1 MIDYLKT
8 VEKWC
13 IQELRTE
20 GPSDGNPFMD
30 YEIAAEFKSKSESAS
45 VRGFYDGDGKYCVRF
60 MPSFEEEYSFRLTS
74 NFTEGEQTGS
84 FTVTPAA
91 PGNHGPVRVCGTY
104 HFAYEDATPYYSIGT
119 TCYAWTHQPQEIQA
133 KTLETLKNNVFNKI
147 RFCIFPKHYVYNEN
161 EPITYPF
168 EKKADGSWDFTR
180 LNPEHFRLIENRIS
194 DLRDMGIE
202 ADLIL
207 FHPYDRWGFSKM
219 DPEMD
224 DFYLRYVIARYAAY
238 RNVWWSLANE
248 YDIMTKTTA
257 DWERF
262 AAILCRED
270 PVSHLRSIHNCIH
283 FYDHSR
289 PWVTHA
295 SVQRTDNFKTTEY
308 TDEWRRRWNKPV
320 VIDEMVYEGNLDKDW
335 GNITGEETVRRFWE
349 AVLRGGYPGHGETY
363 LDPDDVIWWAKGGE
377 LHGSSPERFKFL
389 YKILCETPGH
399 GLTAGNNSPFM
410 PISFRSVKAEPEDR
424 RYKGKYFIYYYG
436 FTQPAFAS
444 FHIDDETE
452 FQVEILDT
460 WNMTITDGGV
470 HKGAFRIELPGRQY
484 MAVRLKATDL
494 K

>member
-1 MIDYLKT
+1 
-8 VEKWC
+8 
-13 IQELRTE
+13 
-20 GPSDGNPFMD
+20 
-30 YEIAAEFKSKSESAS
+30 
-45 VRGFYDGDGKYCVRF
+45 

-119 TCYAWTHQPQEIQA
+119 TCY
-133 KTLETLKNNVFNKI
+133 
-147 RFCIFPKHYVYNEN
+147 
-161 EPITYPF
+161 
-168 EKKADGSWDFTR
+168 
-180 LNPEHFRLIENRIS
+180 
-194 DLRDMGIE
+194 
-202 ADLIL
+202 
-207 FHPYDRWGFSKM
+207 
-219 DPEMD
+219 

-320 VIDEMVYEGNLDKDW
+320 VIDEMVYDGNLEKDW
-335 GNITGEETVRRFWE
+335 GNIN
-349 AVLRGGYPGHGETY
+349 
-363 LDPDDVIWWAKGGE
+363 
-377 LHGSSPERFKFL
+377 GSSPERFKFL